1 MEDTG
6 PRRSLRGN
14 TQSGKSDV
22 LFELLL
28 LGADGSG
35 KSTFIRQ
42 MQLIHGQG
50 FNDDERADLIP
61 FVHKNIF
68 DAMDTFISQMS
79 SLDVSFSDPLRED
92 DVSLIQTEGEELE
105 KRLSAAQRLWA
116 DPAIQTIYKRRSE
129 YSTHHPINVSTRY
142 FLDALERINVD
153 GYLPTTD
160 DVIRVRKSTVG
171 VIQYE
176 FIVSGCNFKITDVGG
191 ERAERENWIDF
202 LAQRVTCVIFLAAI
216 DEYDTYLV
224 TENGQT
230 VNRLSESID
239 LFRQIQLQN
248 YLKHT
253 TFILFLNKK
262 DIFEE
267 KIKTSHIVDH
277 FEDFHGFKGE
287 AVAAYEFIR
296 TKFHETQP
304 KNRPRSRTRM
314 IYTHHTTA
322 TGINPMIDKKGKLI
336 FLRRNGKY
344 EVCDPGGQRHNFRIY
359 N

>member
-1 MEDTG
+1 
-6 PRRSLRGN
+6 
-14 TQSGKSDV
+14 
-22 LFELLL
+22 L

-50 FNDDERADLIP
+50 FNDDERADLVP

-68 DAMDTFISQMS
+68 DAMDTFISQMA
-79 SLDVSFSDPLRED
+79 SLDVSFSDPLREED
-92 DVSLIQTEGEELE
+92 ISFMQNEDEVLE

-116 DPAIQTIYKRRSE
+116 DPAIKTTYKRRLE

-142 FLDALERINVD
+142 FLDALERINDD

-176 FIVSGCNFKITDVGG
+176 FIVSDCNFKITDVGG

-216 DEYDTYLV
+216 DEYDTYLE
-224 TENGQT
+224 TEDGQT
-230 VNRLSESID
+230 HNRLKESIE

-248 YLKHT
+248 WLNNT
-253 TFILFLNKK
+253 TFILFLNKR

-267 KIKTSHIVDH
+267 KIKMSHIMDH
-277 FEDFHGFKGE
+277 FEDFQGFKGE
-287 AVAAYEFIR
+287 AQAAYEFIR
-296 TKFHETQP
+296 TKFHKTQP
-304 KNRPRSRTRM
+304 QNRPRNKTRM

-322 TGINPMIDKKGKLI
+322 TDTENMKFVFEAVRDTILQINLKHFNL
-336 FLRRNGKY
+336 
-344 EVCDPGGQRHNFRIY
+344 V
-359 N
+359 